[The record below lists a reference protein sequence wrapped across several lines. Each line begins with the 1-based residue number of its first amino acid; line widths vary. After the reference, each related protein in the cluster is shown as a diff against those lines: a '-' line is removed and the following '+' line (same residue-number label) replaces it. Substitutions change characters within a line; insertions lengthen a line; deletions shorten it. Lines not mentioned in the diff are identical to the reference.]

1 MYNDLLLNRLTAPAE
16 SEDEQVQELI
26 TELEELDSLLS
37 PEAQELI
44 RDLRP
49 YIVTD
54 DVYEDIDEKAS
65 FGERVADWTATF
77 QGSWKFIGV
86 FALIMVVWIAFNT
99 ATGKTAFDPYPFI
112 LLNLTLS
119 TYAAFSTPLIL
130 MAQNRQSS
138 KDRAVAQNDFQVNLK
153 SEVEIADLHRKID
166 VLTDTLTMQNKMVNV
181 LVEARRKELNAT
193 VRMMEHKRG
202 DLQTGSANG
211 NGNGNGKG
219 SSSGQAL

>member
-1 MYNDLLLNRLTAPAE
+1 MYNDLLLNQLTAPAE
-16 SEDEQVQELI
+16 SEDEQIQELI
-26 TELEELDSLLS
+26 DELEELDSLLS

-54 DVYEDIDEKAS
+54 DVYEDIDEQAS
-65 FGERVADWTATF
+65 FGDRVADRMSTF
-77 QGSWKFIGV
+77 AGSWPFIIM
-86 FALIMVVWIAFNT
+86 FAIIMIVWISANAYLGT
-99 ATGKTAFDPYPFI
+99 RAFDPFPFI

-119 TYAAFSTPLIL
+119 TLAALQAPVIL
-130 MAQNRQSS
+130 MAQNRQSI

-153 SEVEIADLHRKID
+153 SEVEIADLHRKVD
-166 VLTDTLTMQNKMVNV
+166 VLTDTITIQNKMVNA

-202 DLQTGSANG
+202 DLQNGSG
-211 NGNGNGKG
+211 NG
-219 SSSGQAL
+219 QAR